1 MFKRGEQFVLR
12 TWGYDLSTGEVFSID
27 NVTEAHFAVAG
38 QPNVTLN
45 WGAHGAQK
53 VFFWTNAWQI
63 PTDYPLGDVTV
74 HISFTLT
81 SGKPARLDYP
91 ITVIP

>member
-1 MFKRGEQFVLR
+1 MPSRLAVLASGRGDELA
-12 TWGYDLSTGEVFSID
+12 TDE
-27 NVTEAHFAVAG
+27 
-38 QPNVTLN
+38 
-45 WGAHGAQK
+45 
-53 VFFWTNAWQI
+53 I